1 MFMDLWYVPVLVWFS
16 ANSHLELTGA
26 NGRSGSKVHDRLL
39 ISVLIDSCK
48 QRQVEFLPHST
59 AMTSGGAEDVE
70 QGQNAMD
77 AGEVVAP
84 DQGNN
89 NVAVQHQN
97 LRERFPSV
105 FFDVTT
111 TLLLGDPV
119 VDPSGQSLEKEE
131 GAQLLPGVRYYPNR
145 ALKSIIAAEVDF
157 VFDHPEHNHATG
169 LSWNRLV
176 PPPPLPDQFYCPIT
190 SDLMMEPMISPD
202 GYTFEKEAIE
212 NWLFQRNGTCPIS
225 RNSLQVTQLR
235 KNLALQECIQVE
247 ISKPHAES
255 HPDVQRWR
263 EAKAAVA
270 PLAES
275 LVVIRKQLPSAD
287 HDPRRHDHPA
297 SQIVPMATTT
307 GSAVER
313 LAVAATVGSQR
324 QAMQARINAARRER
338 ICMLGI
344 LVIGFTIFVILNA
357 WQ

>member
-1 MFMDLWYVPVLVWFS
+1 
-16 ANSHLELTGA
+16 
-26 NGRSGSKVHDRLL
+26 
-39 ISVLIDSCK
+39 
-48 QRQVEFLPHST
+48 
-59 AMTSGGAEDVE
+59 MTSGGAEDVE
-70 QGQNAMD
+70 QGQHAMD
-77 AGEVVAP
+77 DGEEEAP
-84 DQGNN
+84 D
-89 NVAVQHQN
+89 NVILVHHQN
-97 LRERFPSV
+97 LRERFPRV

-119 VDPSGQSLEKEE
+119 VDPSGRSLEKEE
-131 GAQLLPGVRYYPNR
+131 GAQVPGELYYPNR
-145 ALKSIIAAEVDF
+145 ALQSLIASEVDF
-157 VFDHPEHNHATG
+157 VFEHPEHNATG
-169 LSWNRLV
+169 LSWNTTIV
-176 PPPPLPDQFYCPIT
+176 APPPLPDQFYCPIT
-190 SDLMMEPMISPD
+190 SDLMMEPVISPD

-235 KNLALQECIQVE
+235 QNLALQECIQAE
-247 ISKPHAES
+247 ISKPDAES

-263 EAKAAVA
+263 EAKAAAA

-275 LVVIRKQLPSAD
+275 LVVIRKQLPSSAD

-297 SQIVPMATTT
+297 SQIVPNTMTT

-324 QAMQARINAARRER
+324 HAMQARINAARRER

-344 LVIGFTIFVILNA
+344 LVIGFTIFVVLNA